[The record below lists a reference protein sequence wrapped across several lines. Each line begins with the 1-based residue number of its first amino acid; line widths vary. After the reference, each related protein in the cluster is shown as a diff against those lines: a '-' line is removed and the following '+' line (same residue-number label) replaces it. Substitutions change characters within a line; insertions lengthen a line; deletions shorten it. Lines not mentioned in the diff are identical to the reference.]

1 MDLILPKPGRYIV
14 AVSGGIDSVCLLD
27 VLSQQQGY
35 ELIVAHFDHGI
46 RPEDSATDR
55 QFVADLAA
63 SYGLQF
69 VYDEGKLG
77 MAASEEQARA
87 ARYAYL
93 NSVRRSFNAEA
104 ILTAHHQD
112 DRLETL
118 VINLIR
124 GTGRLGIASIGESG
138 NIKRPLL
145 KLSKQDIKDYALT
158 RSLYWREDSSNEEE
172 KYLRNYV
179 RKRILPF
186 LSPKDKQRLA
196 KLMNRQTELNQAID
210 QLTSELLSGS
220 DQSKLSLKLFNN
232 LSYNESRELVAS
244 WLRKNSLNNFNR
256 GTVERLTLAAKTKR
270 PGSSIDIYGKRKA
283 KLTGD
288 YLALQDIER

>member
-1 MDLILPKPGRYIV
+1 MPKPGRYIV